1 MLKVGGL
8 KVFPDVVLWAPRI
21 WKTYEI
27 QGKKPT
33 KWEHKFQAG
42 DFVWKQQN
50 HGKTVITE

>member
-1 MLKVGGL
+1 MGGL